1 MTKIFKCLSVV
12 FIVLMIM
19 SVAVT
24 SVAAADNPQRNN
36 AIDASKYR
44 MAMDNGLIFTSDYLQ
59 VNPLGRWNT
68 NPRDDNDNVMGNHQG
83 QFFAQTYVPALN
95 YWNNNIDK
103 VINNINSLTDDTL
116 FTTYKKELDKVL
128 QDYIAALAAG
138 EGCLYSMV
146 TKDTILQNNN
156 DLEVC
161 VTNIDTA
168 KENFISLSNEVEN
181 AKRQSNLNE
190 SVNSATDELFNIP
203 QALWTLLGNTVS
215 DVASDTSVF
224 GLSLGTIETVAYNLS
239 PYIHVIAYLVM
250 IVSFA
255 TSAGESAMRFELT
268 TPRGAMKI
276 FIQLALGKAVI
287 DISIRLCIAVIKII
301 NGIAANAISVTSGL
315 GSFNGTDL
323 TDALTGTG
331 QYVLSVT
338 SGNPVAIFSFLFSI
352 IPKIVI
358 CVVIIV
364 TICKVMIKLIMRNF
378 ELGCLLT
385 VAPIGFATLAGET
398 TKRFFTKYIGALLGS
413 AFTILF
419 IAITYNLVSVWMH
432 NLTVSDTSVL
442 VLSSE
447 WIVMILLCAMSKF
460 VWKPPASLS
469 NLFTIM

>member
-44 MAMDNGLIFTSDYLQ
+44 MAMDNGLIYANFSTLQ
-59 VNPLGRWNT
+59 RWST
-68 NPRDDNDNVMGNHQG
+68 QISADDNNILSNHQSR
-83 QFFAQTYVPALN
+83 FFEQTYHPSIN
-95 YWNNNIDK
+95 YWNSNINK
-103 VINNINSLTDDTL
+103 VVNNINSLTDDTV
-116 FTTYKKELDKVL
+116 FTTYKEKLSKVM
-128 QDYIAALAAG
+128 QEYIAALKAG
-138 EGCLYSMV
+138 EGCLACEVSKNTV
-146 TKDTILQNNN
+146 QSNNN
-156 DLEVC
+156 TIEIC
-161 VTNIDTA
+161 ITNIDTSRA
-168 KENFISLSNEVEN
+168 NFESLISEVEN

-190 SVNSATDELFNIP
+190 SVNSTTDELFNIP

-250 IVSFA
+250 IVGFA

-315 GSFNGTDL
+315 GSFSGTDL

>member
-24 SVAAADNPQRNN
+24 SVAAADDTQSRNN

-44 MAMDNGLIFTSDYLQ
+44 MAMDNGLIYANFSTLQ
-59 VNPLGRWNT
+59 RWST
-68 NPRDDNDNVMGNHQG
+68 QISADDNNILSNHQSR
-83 QFFAQTYVPALN
+83 FFEQTYHPSIN
-95 YWNNNIDK
+95 YWNSNINK
-103 VINNINSLTDDTL
+103 VVNNINSLTDDTV
-116 FTTYKKELDKVL
+116 FTTYKEKLSKVM
-128 QDYIAALAAG
+128 QEYIAALKAG
-138 EGCLYSMV
+138 EGCLACEVSKNTV
-146 TKDTILQNNN
+146 QSNNN
-156 DLEVC
+156 TIEIC
-161 VTNIDTA
+161 ITNIDTSRA
-168 KENFISLSNEVEN
+168 NFESLISEVEN

-190 SVNSATDELFNIP
+190 SVNSTTDELFNIP

-224 GLSLGTIETVAYNLS
+224 GLSLGTVETVAYNLS

-287 DISIRLCIAVIKII
+287 DVSIRLCIAVIKII

-315 GSFNGTDL
+315 GSFSGTDL

>member
-24 SVAAADNPQRNN
+24 SVAAADDTQSRNN

-44 MAMDNGLIFTSDYLQ
+44 MAMDNGLIYANFSTLQ
-59 VNPLGRWNT
+59 RWST
-68 NPRDDNDNVMGNHQG
+68 QISADDNNILSNHQSR
-83 QFFAQTYVPALN
+83 FFEQTYHPSIN
-95 YWNNNIDK
+95 YWNSNINK
-103 VINNINSLTDDTL
+103 VVNNINSLTDDTV
-116 FTTYKKELDKVL
+116 FTTYKEKLSKVM
-128 QDYIAALAAG
+128 QEYIAALKAG
-138 EGCLYSMV
+138 EGCLACEVSKNTV
-146 TKDTILQNNN
+146 QSNNN
-156 DLEVC
+156 TIEIC
-161 VTNIDTA
+161 ITNIDTSRA
-168 KENFISLSNEVEN
+168 NFESLISEVEN

-190 SVNSATDELFNIP
+190 SVNSTTDELFNIP

-250 IVSFA
+250 IVGFA

-315 GSFNGTDL
+315 GSFSGTDL

>member
-24 SVAAADNPQRNN
+24 SVAAADDTQSRNN
-36 AIDASKYR
+36 AIDATQYR
-44 MAMDNGLIFTSDYLQ
+44 MNFTYSNAFPREETL
-59 VNPLGRWNT
+59 NKWNCAWG
-68 NPRDDNDNVMGNHQG
+68 DDNDTYLIPNRQHSFYM
-83 QFFAQTYVPALN
+83 QTFKPASDD
-95 YWNNNIDK
+95 WNNRSTTLIS
-103 VINNINSLTDDTL
+103 NINSLADDNM
-116 FTTYKKELDKVL
+116 FNSYKIKLNNVYR
-128 QDYIAALAAG
+128 DYYAALEAG
-138 EGCLYSMV
+138 NGYLSINVNYNS
-146 TKDTILQNNN
+146 IGNNN
-156 DLEVC
+156 SNIESC
-161 VTNIDTA
+161 IANIDTA
-168 KENFISLSNEVEN
+168 KANFESLISEVEN

-190 SVNSATDELFNIP
+190 SVNSTTDELFNIP

-250 IVSFA
+250 IVGFA

-315 GSFNGTDL
+315 GSFSGTDL

-385 VAPIGFATLAGET
+385 VTPIGFATLAGET

-419 IAITYNLVSVWMH
+419 IAVTYNLVSVWMH